1 MCPACLA
8 TAAWILGGA
17 IFSGGSGA
25 VIVRALR
32 AKKATTNLEQRRSDD
47 GDSNNREVECESG
60 VSGGLG

>member
-17 IFSGGSGA
+17 ISSAGSGA

-32 AKKATTNLEQRRSDD
+32 AKKTTTNLDERRSND
-47 GDSNNREVECESG
+47 GDNNDRKVECESG
-60 VSGGLG
+60 LSGGLG

>member
-17 IFSGGSGA
+17 ISSGGSGA

-32 AKKATTNLEQRRSDD
+32 AKKTTTNVEQRRSND
-47 GDSNNREVECESG
+47 GDSNHRQTECESSI
-60 VSGGLG
+60 SGR

>member
-1 MCPACLA
+1 
-8 TAAWILGGA
+8 
-17 IFSGGSGA
+17 